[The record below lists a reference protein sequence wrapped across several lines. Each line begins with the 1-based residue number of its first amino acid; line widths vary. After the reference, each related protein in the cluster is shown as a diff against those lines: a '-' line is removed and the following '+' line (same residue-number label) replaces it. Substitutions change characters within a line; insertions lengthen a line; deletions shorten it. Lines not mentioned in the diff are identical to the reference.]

1 MAKTNRVRGL
11 VELLEATESWT
22 VDETE
27 SVKSLLVSLSNAHK
41 APELAAWAEKN
52 PKKTLIAIGL
62 VKVGV
67 GFEILRGLESQNKGL
82 EAKLVALSAQ
92 HKDDPTLKLL
102 ASRIEVIDRSN
113 LLIEIFTPERL
124 ARVNAAMREA
134 ASV

>member
-67 GFEILRGLESQNKGL
+67 GF
-82 EAKLVALSAQ
+82 
-92 HKDDPTLKLL
+92 
-102 ASRIEVIDRSN
+102 
-113 LLIEIFTPERL
+113 
-124 ARVNAAMREA
+124 
-134 ASV
+134 